1 MNDAIM
7 LEQLFGSKTRVR
19 LLHIFLSNPDK
30 QFFVRELTRKLH
42 QPINS
47 IRNELKNL
55 ELVGLLVSDTQNN
68 KRFYHVDC
76 SFPLYP
82 ELKNLLLKSFLLV
95 NKKFVRQLKDIGN
108 ISYLTLTGFFT
119 GAKNVKTDILIVG
132 NVSRNK
138 LSKLVNKMQNE
149 FAHQIRYTVMSKKE
163 FNYRNDLTDKFLYEI
178 LEQRR
183 IVLVDKIQKD
193 I

>member
-1 MNDAIM
+1 
-7 LEQLFGSKTRVR
+7 
-19 LLHIFLSNPDK
+19 
-30 QFFVRELTRKLH
+30 
-42 QPINS
+42 
-47 IRNELKNL
+47 
-55 ELVGLLVSDTQNN
+55 
-68 KRFYHVDC
+68 
-76 SFPLYP
+76 
-82 ELKNLLLKSFLLV
+82 
-95 NKKFVRQLKDIGN
+95 
-108 ISYLTLTGFFT
+108 LTGFFT

>member
-1 MNDAIM
+1 M

-30 QFFVRELTRKLH
+30 QFFVRELTRKLN

-55 ELVGLLVSDTQNN
+55 ESVGLLVSDMQMN
-68 KRFYHVDC
+68 KRFYHIDC
-76 SFPLYP
+76 EFSLYP
-82 ELKNLLLKSFLLV
+82 ELKSLLLKSFLLV
-95 NKKFVRQLKDIGN
+95 NKSFVRQLKNIGN

-119 GAKNVKTDILIVG
+119 GANNVKTDILIVG
-132 NVSRNK
+132 KVHRAK
-138 LSKLVNKMQNE
+138 LAKLVNKMQNE

-163 FNYRNDLTDKFLYEI
+163 FKYRNDLTDKFLYEI

-183 IVLVDKIQKD
+183 IVLVDKIQKNV
-193 I
+193 

>member
-1 MNDAIM
+1 M

-55 ELVGLLVSDTQNN
+55 ENVGLLISDTQNN
-68 KRFYHVDC
+68 KRYYHVDS
-76 SFPLYP
+76 SFALYP

-95 NKKFVRQLKDIGN
+95 NKNFVRQLKGIGN

-132 NVSRNK
+132 SVSRTK
-138 LSKLVNKMQNE
+138 LARLVNKMQNE
-149 FAHQIRYTVMSKKE
+149 FAHQIKYTVMSKKE